1 MNPTFLLET
10 SGKSV
15 IMLGLC
21 FLQAA
26 QNSQKQSTELFQCMY
41 FKDKDPETEERCI
54 SDGVIYSIRTNGV
67 LVFIPRYV
75 TSNIIAWK
83 S

>member
-1 MNPTFLLET
+1 MH
-10 SGKSV
+10 V
-15 IMLGLC
+15 
-21 FLQAA
+21 
-26 QNSQKQSTELFQCMY
+26 

-75 TSNIIAWK
+75 ISNTKVVMK